1 MQEVETGTAG
11 ASWPGPPSLDG
22 PSDDA
27 EKGRHIAVSHCC
39 ALFGHTQCIM
49 CMSLILSGP
58 LISTDRWIYFEM
70 ENCDNVFFAFFACS
84 SSKSQLSL
92 HKHFRAFKPLHIFE
106 HLSLHTHFWE
116 AFMPSYTFFRSI
128 FAFIHIFEHLS
139 LYSHFWAF
147 KPSYTFSG
155 SIEASIHHWLI
166 TLIKC
171 LKGHKSLWTLCDAD
185 KMEIQKI
192 MTYLPTYYI
201 WQVLETLACLKIF
214 GLCGQ
219 KSPIVGKR

>member
-1 MQEVETGTAG
+1 MHTNWLTRC
-11 ASWPGPPSLDG
+11 SLLRPD
-22 PSDDA
+22 
-27 EKGRHIAVSHCC
+27 
-39 ALFGHTQCIM
+39 
-49 CMSLILSGP
+49 
-58 LISTDRWIYFEM
+58 
-70 ENCDNVFFAFFACS
+70 
-84 SSKSQLSL
+84 SL
-92 HKHFRAFKPLHIFE
+92 HPLFSLSFYLLNKQTRKAKEDTHVGNILQKYTLERTFKPSYTFSSILESIHIFE

-171 LKGHKSLWTLCDAD
+171 LKGHKSLQTLCDGP
-185 KMEIQKI
+185 KMLIEWKFESIFYI
-192 MTYLPTYYI
+192 LTNRLTDTGRTYGPTYGRTYGR
-201 WQVLETLACLKIF
+201 TDRH
-214 GLCGQ
+214 G
-219 KSPIVGKR
+219 